1 MKNVIIAILGS
12 ACLSILGSSCST
24 NKFVCMYKSNV
35 MHANETSKS
44 VSFVKLKN
52 GKTVFYNKLE
62 IVKGVFTAPHLL
74 ANGSIKIKPSEIE
87 AYQIEDHYAVSQKFI
102 MNGHKSAVAVD
113 ALPGFAKRVV
123 KGKLNVYCKKYFNG
137 RFATDEFF
145 LQSEN
150 DIRIYLYTPE
160 LFKKMIEDDEVASNY
175 YKKETIDVDPSEKI
189 TTTAKMY
196 NQAFYMTRN

>member
-1 MKNVIIAILGS
+1 MKNVFNAIAGLALITVLN
-12 ACLSILGSSCST
+12 SSCSKT
-24 NKFVCMYKSNV
+24 ICVYKTDSLKASKASN
-35 MHANETSKS
+35 SS
-44 VSFVKLKN
+44 SFVKLKN
-52 GKTVFYNKLE
+52 GRTVFYNKLE

-74 ANGSIKIKPSEIE
+74 ANESIKIKPSEIE
-87 AYQIEDHYAVSQKFI
+87 AYQIEDHFAVSQKYI

-150 DIRIYLYTPE
+150 DSRIYAYTPE
-160 LFKKMIEDDEVASNY
+160 LFKQMIEDNEAASNY
-175 YKKETIDVDPSEKI
+175 YQKETVGVEPSKKI
-189 TTTAKMY
+189 TTTAEMY
-196 NQAFYMTRN
+196 NQAVYMTRN

>member
-1 MKNVIIAILGS
+1 MKNVLNAIVGLVF
-12 ACLSILGSSCST
+12 LTILNSSCSKFGCVYKT
-24 NKFVCMYKSNV
+24 NPSN
-35 MHANETSKS
+35 ALKLSNSS
-44 VSFVKLKN
+44 SFVKLKN
-52 GKTVFYNKLE
+52 GRTVYYNKLE
-62 IVKGVFTAPHLL
+62 IIKGVFTAPHLL
-74 ANGSIKIKPSEIE
+74 ANESIKIKPSEIE
-87 AYQIEDHYAVSQKFI
+87 AYQIEDHFAVSQKYI

-150 DIRIYLYTPE
+150 DSRIYLYSPE
-160 LFKKMIEDDEVASNY
+160 LFKQMIEDDEVASNY

>member
-1 MKNVIIAILGS
+1 MKNVLNAIVGLVF
-12 ACLSILGSSCST
+12 LTILNSSCSKFGCVYKT
-24 NKFVCMYKSNV
+24 NPSN
-35 MHANETSKS
+35 ALKLSNSS
-44 VSFVKLKN
+44 SFVKLKN
-52 GKTVFYNKLE
+52 GRTVYYNKLE
-62 IVKGVFTAPHLL
+62 IIKGVFTAPHLL
-74 ANGSIKIKPSEIE
+74 ANESIKIKPSEIE
-87 AYQIEDHYAVSQKFI
+87 AYQIEDHFAVSQKYI

-150 DIRIYLYTPE
+150 DSRIYLYSPE
-160 LFKKMIEDDEVASNY
+160 LFKQMIEDDEVASNY

-196 NQAFYMTRN
+196 NQAFYMTIN